1 MTRSNKGQVGP
12 VSQIQMGSVERGKK
26 EKKLQPTRGKK
37 SREREKKIDRKGNG
51 ILNFIQ
57 EISRRKKILENK

>member
-12 VSQIQMGSVERGKK
+12 VSQIQMGLVEGKK
-26 EKKLQPTRGKK
+26 RKEIAAH
-37 SREREKKIDRKGNG
+37 ERKEVEGEKKIDRKGNG